1 MFHFLSTLLF
11 PFTFNPSFLSLH
23 PLCNETREKEEE
35 RERNRG
41 RKNEKNI
48 LARFDIFHLVKTS
61 FEFFFKFFF
70 PRTRLQGKER
80 KQETNCFHEYST
92 QDEGRE
98 KKERK
103 N

>member
-1 MFHFLSTLLF
+1 MR
-11 PFTFNPSFLSLH
+11 P
-23 PLCNETREKEEE
+23 ERKKED

-41 RKNEKNI
+41 RKKEEEIENEKYI

-70 PRTRLQGKER
+70 PRRTGLQGKER

-92 QDEGRE
+92 QDEE
-98 KKERK
+98 KNEERGER
-103 N
+103 